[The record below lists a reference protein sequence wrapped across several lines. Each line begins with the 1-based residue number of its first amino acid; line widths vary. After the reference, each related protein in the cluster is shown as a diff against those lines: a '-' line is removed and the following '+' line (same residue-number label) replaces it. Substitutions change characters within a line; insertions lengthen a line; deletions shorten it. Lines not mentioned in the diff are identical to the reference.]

1 MPANTHDISQ
11 ILDLAGGI
19 IVVIDSEQNVSYINK
34 KGCELLGYEHRDIIG
49 KNWFDNFLPERIR
62 KDIKTVFSKLMDGE
76 IELAEYFDNVVLTR
90 TGQERIIG
98 WHNTALKND
107 TGSIIGTLSLGEDI
121 TERRKMDS
129 LREQRIQE
137 LQDKVMELTSM
148 KMHIPI
154 CSWDKKDMKTAIN
167 SHYYRIS
174 TEGKCAECLRILR
187 TAPKI

>member
-1 MPANTHDISQ
+1 MTEKTREISQ
-11 ILDLAGGI
+11 ILDLVGGI
-19 IVVIDSEQNVSYINK
+19 IVVIDADQRVSYINR
-34 KGCELLGYEHRDIIG
+34 KGCELLGYEKGEILG

-62 KDIKTVFSKLMDGE
+62 KDIKTVFSKLIDGE
-76 IELAEYFDNVVLTR
+76 VELAEYFDNVVLTK

-98 WHNTALKND
+98 WHNTALKNSA
-107 TGSIIGTLSLGEDI
+107 GSIIGTLSLGQDI
-121 TERRKMDS
+121 TEHRRIDS

-137 LQDKVMELTSM
+137 LQDRVMELMSM

-167 SHYYRIS
+167 DHYHLIS
-174 TEGKCAECLRILR
+174 TEGKCTECLRILR